1 MSMIKVENLTFSYPT
16 GGDTIFKN
24 VSFQIDTDWKLGLI
38 GRNGRGKT
46 TLFRLLMGEYEY
58 SGKIHAGIPFDYFP
72 YEVKHPEEMT
82 LDVLSQ
88 VCPRAED
95 WELMRELNYLEVD
108 AEVLYRPFDT
118 LSNGEQT
125 KVLLAALFLN
135 EGHFLLIDEPTNH
148 LDVQARETVSEYLRK
163 KKGFILIS
171 HDRAFTDRCV
181 DHILAINKNDIQ
193 VTAGSYSVWWE
204 NKQNQDAFEMAA
216 NSRLKKE
223 IGRLSDAARQSSGW
237 SDQVESSKKGGTSSG
252 SKLDKGFVGHK
263 AAKMMKRSK
272 NLEAR
277 QQSAIEEKAGL
288 LKNIETAEPLQMFPL
303 EYRGELLAKAKQVRI
318 CYDDGFQTL
327 PVTLEIHRGDRIV
340 LDGKNGSGKSS
351 FLKLLLQESRGSG
364 GVSETQ
370 NRGGRISDSS
380 RENSDGAVSEN
391 RRIAFQGDLQ
401 VPSGLIISYVSQKTD
416 DLAGSLADYA
426 DRCQIDQTLYYT
438 LLRKL
443 GFERVMFEKNIEDFS
458 EGQKKKVLLARSLC
472 ERAHLYIWDEPL
484 NYLDIYSRMQLED
497 VITEYS
503 PTMLLVEHDAMFR
516 EKVGTQRIQL

>member
-16 GGDTIFKN
+16 GGDNIFEN
-24 VSFQIDTDWKLGLI
+24 VSFQIDSSWKLGLI

-58 SGKIHAGIPFDYFP
+58 SGNIYAGIPFDYFP
-72 YEVKHPEEMT
+72 YHVPHPEEMT

-88 VCPRAED
+88 ICPQAED
-95 WELMRELNYLEVD
+95 WELMRECNYLEVD
-108 AEVLYRPFDT
+108 AEVLYRPFTT

-135 EGHFLLIDEPTNH
+135 EDHFLLIDEPTNH
-148 LDVQARETVSEYLRK
+148 QDVHAREIVSDYLRK

-181 DHILAINKNDIQ
+181 DHILALNKNDIQ

-204 NKQNQDAFEMAA
+204 NKQNRDAFELAA

-223 IGRLSDAARQSSGW
+223 IGRLSEAARQSSGW
-237 SDQVESSKKGGTSSG
+237 SEQVESSKRGNTNSG

-288 LKNIETAEPLQMFPL
+288 LKNIETADPLQMFPL
-303 EYRGELLAKAKQVRI
+303 RFRGELLAKAEEVCI
-318 CYDDGFQTL
+318 HYEDGTRTS
-327 PVTLEIHRGDRIV
+327 PVTLEIQRGDRIV

-351 FLKLLLQESRGSG
+351 FLKLLLQENAGTDSIIKTQSPNDTLP
-364 GVSETQ
+364 ET
-370 NRGGRISDSS
+370 
-380 RENSDGAVSEN
+380 E
-391 RRIAFQGDLQ
+391 RIAFVGKLQ
-401 VPSGLIISYVSQKTD
+401 LPFGLIISYVSQKTD
-416 DLAGSLADYA
+416 DLFGSPADYA
-426 DRCQIDQTLYYT
+426 ERYQIDQTLYYT

-443 GFERVMFEKNIEDFS
+443 GLERAMFEKNIEDFS

-516 EKVGTQRIQL
+516 EKVGTQVIQL